1 MLNIY
6 INEGNRL
13 LFIVTN
19 ITEREDIIKD
29 SALA

>member
-6 INEGNRL
+6 INEENRL